1 MTDEKKTEKK
11 IDPTLKTRYLRD
23 PKNQER
29 VVTLVTKVVGNTLT
43 YAFAVNSPIQKT
55 AEPWEVA
62 KPGDRFTRRTGSMIA
77 LGRLKSKKAVNVTFD
92 PTTEHPFVVAL
103 VKLAESKTSV
113 ARIARS
119 VLKGIEERGGLKAA
133 ASETTKAA

>member
-1 MTDEKKTEKK
+1 MTDEKTEKK
-11 IDPTLKTRYLRD
+11 PDPTLKTRYLRD

-43 YAFAVNSPIQKT
+43 YAFAVNSPISHD
-55 AEPWEVA
+55 PWGR
-62 KPGDRFTRRTGSMIA
+62 PGDRFTRRTGSMIA
-77 LGRLKSKKAVNVTFD
+77 LGRLKSKKAVQVTFD

-119 VLKGIEERGGLKAA
+119 VLKGINDRGGLKTA